1 MLVRLLGPFEVDGE
15 DGPIVL
21 AGASQRVILAALA
34 LSAGRPVALSAL
46 VDALWP
52 ESPPAS
58 ARNSLQSHVARLR
71 SRLAAPGRITL
82 VPAGY
87 CLDLPRSHVDALH
100 LEDLARDPSG
110 AAEAVTLWRGDPLPE
125 FPGEPFRSAAARL
138 TSLYR
143 TVLVHHATS
152 LDAVSAVTALQPAA
166 DVDPC
171 WEDGAVALATALTAA
186 GRRGDALEVLR
197 RHSDAVIDRLGLDP
211 SARVRQTQLTIL
223 RPPLPD
229 STPPAIPLPAAVPP
243 SGPPAIF
250 PPVAASSS
258 APPAGPLSAAA
269 PSSAPPAMPLPAAA
283 SSSVP
288 PAGPLSAAGP
298 SAAPAAPVAPFSDR
312 TVAVGPLPASVPPA
326 TALPAPVLPYAPLPA
341 SAVPVVPFFDRTA
354 PVVPLPGLVTSPAAL
369 AGPSPRAAAG
379 SGVPLRFSSFLGRA
393 EEQQRLAAL
402 LAVPGLVSV
411 VGPGGVGKTR
421 LVAETVRAAAGVA
434 WVDAAGVREED
445 LVEALA
451 VGVGARVT
459 PNDDPFTVIAAAAA
473 RHRIVVLDNCEHVLA
488 TAAGLAAALRGVRL
502 VVTSQESLRVDGEQ
516 VLRLGPLS
524 VDSGRRLFCERAGAP
539 QSEMVGEIVDRLDLL
554 PLAIE
559 LAATQAAALGVA
571 ELHARLDDRLDLLN
585 RGSRGADPRHRTL
598 RAVVAW
604 SFGLLDEPSA
614 GLLRRLAVFA
624 GTFTVAAAEAV
635 AAAEVAGAGAVAGAG
650 GVGGVADLPRAQ
662 VAALLAGLVDRSL
675 VVRDGPGRFRLLETV
690 RAYASENPGADR
702 AVTEAR
708 HAEAMT
714 AAAVDLDRRMRGPDQ
729 AAAVREFDG
738 LLPDLRLAFARG
750 RPAVRVRLAAAMYR
764 YGYRCQQYEV
774 LAWGRAAL
782 AGPPHP
788 DAFAAAAT
796 HAWGRG
802 DLAEARDLAGRA
814 EPPGAPA
821 HEVLGDVALV
831 ACEAE
836 TALAHYRAMGGDP
849 VHRVSG
855 LVGEALV
862 LAWSGRVTEATA
874 AAGEAVVLADATGN
888 PSARAEARYGLGEAL
903 GDTDP
908 VRALALLAEAVE
920 LAVPVDD
927 RLFQAA
933 AGTAAVAVRSRHG
946 EPGPALAE
954 FREVLRLWR
963 RAGNDTLHTAA
974 LRNLLVLLARVGAD
988 EAAAQLDGALPEAAM
1003 YPAEAARLRRARE
1016 AVAERL
1022 GPERVAALRRHGELL
1037 GPARA
1042 TEAAARAIDVAL
1054 AQGCG

>member
-1 MLVRLLGPFEVDGE
+1 MLGPFEVDGE
-15 DGPIVL
+15 DGPVVL

-34 LSAGRPVALSAL
+34 LNAGRPVTVSAL
-46 VDALWP
+46 ADALWP

-71 SRLAAPGRITL
+71 SRLATPGRITL
-82 VPAGY
+82 GPAGY
-87 CLDLPRSHVDALH
+87 RLDLPRSHVDALH
-100 LEDLARDPSG
+100 LEDLAHDPAG
-110 AAEAVTLWRGDPLPE
+110 AAEAVALWRGDPLPE
-125 FPGEPFRSAAARL
+125 FPGDPFRAAAARL
-138 TSLYR
+138 TGLYR
-143 TVLVHHATS
+143 TMLVRHAAA
-152 LDAVSAVTALQPAA
+152 LTATEAATLLQPPVDA
-166 DVDPC
+166 DPC
-171 WEDGAVALATALTAA
+171 WEEGAVTLAGALTAA
-186 GRRGDALEVLR
+186 GRRADALEVLR

-211 SARVRQTQLTIL
+211 SAQVRQTQLTIL
-223 RPPLPD
+223 RPPLPAAAEP
-229 STPPAIPLPAAVPP
+229 SAPVGTAVAPPE
-243 SGPPAIF
+243 
-250 PPVAASSS
+250 PVLAAASPTSV
-258 APPAGPLSAAA
+258 
-269 PSSAPPAMPLPAAA
+269 PAAA
-283 SSSVP
+283 ELSALLPGTPAPPSPLSTRPAPGVGG
-288 PAGPLSAAGP
+288 PAGSQGP
-298 SAAPAAPVAPFSDR
+298 FGAVGAAP
-312 TVAVGPLPASVPPA
+312 GGG
-326 TALPAPVLPYAPLPA
+326 
-341 SAVPVVPFFDRTA
+341 
-354 PVVPLPGLVTSPAAL
+354 PGL
-369 AGPSPRAAAG
+369 AGAG

-402 LAVPGLVSV
+402 LAGPGLVSV

-421 LVAETVRAAAGVA
+421 LVAETVRAVAGVA
-434 WVDAAGVREED
+434 WVDAAGVRAED

-451 VGVGARVT
+451 VGVGARVA
-459 PNDDPFTVIAAAAA
+459 PADDPFAVIAAAAA
-473 RHRIVVLDNCEHVLA
+473 RHRIVVLDNCEHVLG
-488 TAAGLAAALRGVRL
+488 TAADLAVALHGVRL

-516 VLRLGPLS
+516 VLRLGPLAAD
-524 VDSGRRLFCERAGAP
+524 VGRRLFCERAGAP
-539 QSEMVGEIVDRLDLL
+539 ESELVGEIVERLDLL

-571 ELHARLDDRLDLLN
+571 ELHARLDDRLDLLS
-585 RGSRGADPRHRTL
+585 RGSRAADPRHRTL

-614 GLLRRLAVFA
+614 GLLQRLAVFA

-635 AAAEVAGAGAVAGAG
+635 SASRSASGA
-650 GVGGVADLPRAQ
+650 P

-690 RAYASENPGADR
+690 RAFASESPGADR
-702 AVTEAR
+702 AATEAR
-708 HAEAMT
+708 HAEAM
-714 AAAVDLDRRMRGPDQ
+714 AAAAIDLDGRMRGPDQ
-729 AAAVREFDG
+729 AAAVREVDA

-750 RPAVRVRLAAAMYR
+750 EPAVRVRLAAAMYR

-782 AGPPHP
+782 DGPPHP

-802 DLAEARDLAGRA
+802 DLAEARELAGRA
-814 EPPGAPA
+814 DPPGAAA

-831 ACEAE
+831 ACEAD
-836 TALAHYRAMGGDP
+836 TALAHYRAMDGHP

-862 LAWSGRVTEATA
+862 LAWSGRVAEATA
-874 AAGEAVVLADATGN
+874 VAGEAVLLADATGN

-908 VRALALLAEAVE
+908 VCALALLAEAVE
-920 LAVPVDD
+920 LAGPVDD

-988 EAAAQLDGALPEAAM
+988 EAAAVLDGALPVAAV

-1022 GPERVAALRRHGELL
+1022 GSERVAVLRRHGELL

-1042 TEAAARAIDVAL
+1042 TEAAARAIDVTL